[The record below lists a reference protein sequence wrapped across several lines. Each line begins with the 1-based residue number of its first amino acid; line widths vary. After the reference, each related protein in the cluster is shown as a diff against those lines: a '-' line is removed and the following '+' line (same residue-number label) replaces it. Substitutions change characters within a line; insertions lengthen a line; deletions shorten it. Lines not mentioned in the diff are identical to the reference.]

1 MITVQS
7 LGLRIGAAILCV
19 GCAALEVSAQAQAPA
34 DSAQGPRTT
43 TPPAAAG
50 TSAPVAATPTA
61 VTPPPDYLIGPD
73 DLLSIVFWKD
83 KEMSMDVVVRPDG
96 KISLPQ
102 LNDVQA
108 AGLTPEQL
116 REGVLAAAAKFYVDP
131 SVNIVVKQINSRKFY
146 ITGEVAKPAGYPL
159 TGKLTVVQAI
169 ALAGGLNEFAKSD
182 EIAVIRT
189 ENGKTT
195 RFLVNYKDITKGK
208 NLQQNIELHVGDTVA
223 VP

>member
-1 MITVQS
+1 MTTVRL
-7 LGLRIGAAILCV
+7 LGFRIGAAILCV
-19 GCAALEVSAQAQAPA
+19 GLVVSKGSAQTPVPTNSAMPASAP
-34 DSAQGPRTT
+34 
-43 TPPAAAG
+43 G
-50 TSAPVAATPTA
+50 TSAPAAATPA
-61 VTPPPDYLIGPD
+61 IVAPPPDYLIGPD
-73 DLLSIVFWKD
+73 DVLSIVFWKD

-102 LNDVQA
+102 INDVQA

-131 SVNIVVKQINSRKFY
+131 SVNVVVKEIHSRKFF
-146 ITGEVAKPAGYPL
+146 ITGEVGKPAAYAL